1 MDGKVLYRMCIDTQ
15 RLVYR
20 LSYWMT
26 STGNTGISHTGAQP
40 YQYDKANLR
49 DFIAVTDLVIL
60 LKLDSNRR
68 FFSPYDIEIW
78 WMTPTNNRSSLLYNI
93 KLFASFQIHQKNSN

>member
-20 LSYWMT
+20 LSYRMT

-40 YQYDKANLR
+40 YGL
-49 DFIAVTDLVIL
+49 
-60 LKLDSNRR
+60 
-68 FFSPYDIEIW
+68 
-78 WMTPTNNRSSLLYNI
+78 
-93 KLFASFQIHQKNSN
+93 